1 MLRVAIVGDGYTAI
15 DLVRILSS
23 HREVTVTAVTSAEH
37 IGKRLDELYPHITGL
52 APIVLTK
59 TEAKHLAEVADLVFI
74 ALPHGLSVP
83 LVREL
88 LAWNVRCIDL
98 GADFRLKDAEKYK
111 EHYHLEH
118 KSPELLGEAVYGLP
132 EIYRDKIRKAR
143 IVANPGCYPTAA
155 ILAVAPLAVNGLL
168 KKEITVDAKSGVSG
182 AGRSLALS
190 SMFCEV
196 NEGVKA
202 YSVGT
207 HRHAPEMEQ
216 EISLLAGQPVD
227 VFFVPHLIP
236 MSRGILATVYA
247 FSENKV
253 REEDIRALYEEFY
266 RDEPFVKILPRGIFP
281 HTKWTYGS
289 NHVYLGMTVEERS
302 QKIVVVS
309 AIDNLVKGASGQAVQ
324 NMNIM
329 TGIKE
334 TEGLDYLGVF
344 P

>member
-1 MLRVAIVGDGYTAI
+1 
-15 DLVRILSS
+15 
-23 HREVTVTAVTSAEH
+23 
-37 IGKRLDELYPHITGL
+37 
-52 APIVLTK
+52 
-59 TEAKHLAEVADLVFI
+59 
-74 ALPHGLSVP
+74 
-83 LVREL
+83 
-88 LAWNVRCIDL
+88 
-98 GADFRLKDAEKYK
+98 
-111 EHYHLEH
+111 
-118 KSPELLGEAVYGLP
+118 
-132 EIYRDKIRKAR
+132 
-143 IVANPGCYPTAA
+143 
-155 ILAVAPLAVNGLL
+155 
-168 KKEITVDAKSGVSG
+168 
-182 AGRSLALS
+182 
-190 SMFCEV
+190 
-196 NEGVKA
+196 
-202 YSVGT
+202 
-207 HRHAPEMEQ
+207 
-216 EISLLAGQPVD
+216 
-227 VFFVPHLIP
+227 